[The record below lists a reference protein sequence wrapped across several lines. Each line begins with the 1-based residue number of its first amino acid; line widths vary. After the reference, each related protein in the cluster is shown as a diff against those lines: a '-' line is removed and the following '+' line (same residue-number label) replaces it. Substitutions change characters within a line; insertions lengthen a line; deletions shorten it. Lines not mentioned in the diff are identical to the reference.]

1 MTHMIDEL
9 YRKTVAFSPKIDLD
23 EMLITLKLRDSTFQ
37 KVSEALAESH

>member
-9 YRKTVAFSPKIDLD
+9 YKKTVAFSPTIDLD
-23 EMLITLKLRDSTFQ
+23 EFLITLKLRESTFC